1 MTNGGWEKWND
12 QEIPSNEPPVKEW
25 SPNPD
30 KSWIRLE
37 NGKWEAVI
45 DPSESNK
52 TGADNMKFL
61 DGDQVGSVVNGTIA
75 NDLAKV
81 NDITLTDDYAKADYL
96 FDLTG
101 DRSRI
106 RVYEADAA
114 TDAKSSVADIINTGM
129 T

>member
-1 MTNGGWEKWND
+1 
-12 QEIPSNEPPVKEW
+12 
-25 SPNPD
+25 
-30 KSWIRLE
+30 
-37 NGKWEAVI
+37 
-45 DPSESNK
+45 
-52 TGADNMKFL
+52 MKFL

-114 TDAKSSVADIINTGM
+114 TDAKSSVADIINTGRDV
-129 T
+129 TDRFDITVNGTKVTAKADAD